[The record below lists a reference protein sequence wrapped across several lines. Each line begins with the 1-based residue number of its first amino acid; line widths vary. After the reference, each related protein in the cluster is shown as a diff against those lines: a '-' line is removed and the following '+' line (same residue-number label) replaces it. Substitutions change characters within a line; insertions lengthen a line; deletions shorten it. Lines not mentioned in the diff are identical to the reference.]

1 MGIMN
6 EAVAIIGAEPLLRGM
21 PTDQIARLAA
31 MARHVSLPVRHRLF
45 EEGAPADRF
54 WIIDAGEAA
63 LDVLV
68 PGVGRRI
75 IETLGRG
82 DAVGLS
88 WLMPPY
94 QWKFGAVCIQPLQA
108 FEFDARAVR
117 AACVEDPALGY
128 AVATRFLGVASR
140 RLQATRARL
149 LQASPAFSSSAS
161 QAFPSGYDPS

>member
-1 MGIMN
+1 MS
-6 EAVAIIGAEPLLRGM
+6 ESSAIIGAEPLLRGL
-21 PTDQIARLAA
+21 PADQVARLAGLA
-31 MARHVSLPVRHRLF
+31 KHVCYPARHRLF

-54 WIIDAGEAA
+54 WIIDAGQAA

-68 PGVGRRI
+68 PGVGRLT

-88 WLMPPY
+88 WLVAPY
-94 QWKFGAVCIQPLQA
+94 QWQFGAECTQPMQA

-117 AACVEDPALGY
+117 AACDEDPALGY
-128 AVATRFLGVASR
+128 AVATRFLRVAAH

-149 LQASPAFSSSAS
+149 LQARSAATS
-161 QAFPSGYDPS
+161 ATA